1 MSASPVKLLLSIALV
16 PGLLIGCA
24 HQSHLTASKPE
35 RWPFAVR
42 GQLADSE
49 VEQVVA
55 VIQRI
60 PKIDRQIAWI
70 EVESPN
76 SIQVYTG
83 RIYGP
88 LAGGGN
94 VVTMKKQKGRW
105 TVIGDPQMS
114 AWNA

>member
-1 MSASPVKLLLSIALV
+1 MRTSLVKPFLFAVLV

-24 HQSHLTASKPE
+24 HQSHLTASKSR
-35 RWPFAVR
+35 RWPFAVH

-88 LAGGGN
+88 LLGFGN